1 MYPKQGLTVAS
12 SFADAPRR
20 TIRLVYAI
28 SVATHNVYRFPVLYT
43 QQFGEGGVAGGGG
56 IDVVCVCAPPSIF
69 VFYWHF
75 CACYVCLID

>member
-1 MYPKQGLTVAS
+1 VYPKQGLTVAS

-56 IDVVCVCAPPSIF
+56 IDVVLPPPFSFFIGIF
-69 VFYWHF
+69 VPVMF
-75 CACYVCLID
+75 A